1 MYLLTIQQFR
11 YQFSSE
17 IQKKYKSYFLYLVEL
32 QIQVWESTQWH
43 YQSALFACLNPNGR
57 KSYTLC
63 RCTIKVYT
71 DRQTENPHLHTI
83 KKILSSWQEH
93 YCIDISHH

>member
-1 MYLLTIQQFR
+1 MYLLTTQQFR

-43 YQSALFACLNPNGR
+43 YQSALFVCLNPYER
-57 KSYTLC
+57 KSYNTLY
-63 RCTIKVYT
+63 KVPYT
-71 DRQTENPHLHTI
+71 HMRQTENQI
-83 KKILSSWQEH
+83 YIQ
-93 YCIDISHH
+93 